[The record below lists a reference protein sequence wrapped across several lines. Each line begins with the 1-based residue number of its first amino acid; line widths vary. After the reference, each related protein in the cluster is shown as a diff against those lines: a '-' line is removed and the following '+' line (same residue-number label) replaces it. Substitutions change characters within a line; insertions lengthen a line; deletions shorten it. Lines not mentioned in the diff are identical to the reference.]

1 MVGGTPGGPGDWP
14 RAGFAAQTADAYA
27 AQHGGLA
34 PILAFVDGN
43 GGPFADPE
51 CVDGPAGHA
60 ETYLA
65 GDVPRYLADS
75 LHLPEDPRR
84 WAIAGFSEGGTCAF
98 EMAVRHPDVYGAF
111 LDIAGDWAPNQGSE
125 ADTLKNIYGGDRAA
139 MAAHDPANL
148 LTANRFRNLRGWLAV
163 GTSDHQ
169 HVAVADRLAAAAHPA
184 GIAVTRTRLSGGHN
198 WQLAGT
204 VFRMLRQGQRVV
216 FDVDAEGRAIG
227 LRLGSEVDMG
237 TPGFPPRN

>member
-1 MVGGTPGGPGDWP
+1 MP
-14 RAGFAAQTADAYA
+14 QTS
-27 AQHGGLA
+27 L
-34 PILAFVDGN
+34 PPV
-43 GGPFADPE
+43 
-51 CVDGPAGHA
+51 
-60 ETYLA
+60 T
-65 GDVPRYLADS
+65 PRYLADQ
-75 LHLPEDPRR
+75 LPVAPDPPHS
-84 WAIAGFSEGGTCAF
+84 AIAGFSEGGTCAF

-184 GIAVTRTRLSGGHN
+184 GIAVSR
-198 WQLAGT
+198 
-204 VFRMLRQGQRVV
+204 
-216 FDVDAEGRAIG
+216 
-227 LRLGSEVDMG
+227 
-237 TPGFPPRN
+237 